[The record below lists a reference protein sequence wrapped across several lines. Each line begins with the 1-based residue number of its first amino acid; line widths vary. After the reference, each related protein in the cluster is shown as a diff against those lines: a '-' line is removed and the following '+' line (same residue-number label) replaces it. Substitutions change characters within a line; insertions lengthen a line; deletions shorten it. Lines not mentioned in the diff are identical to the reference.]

1 MKTLFPLRFVLTVL
15 LCSQTALVGQDQAK
29 EHPLTPAIKIAKQ
42 SLAAVSQIQDYQC
55 EFSRRELVKNKLVSQ
70 RTSLRLKHSPFSV
83 YMKFIEPAPG
93 REVLYVAGKN
103 QGKLLAHEASGLS
116 TLLGTVSLSVNS
128 PTVMAETRHPITEA
142 GMKRLIELVIS
153 QWELE
158 SKFGEIDV
166 KFYPN
171 AKMGTSTCE
180 VLEASHPRPRKQFKY
195 QLTRVFIDKQTRLPV
210 RVENYGF
217 PPAPGQKPVLIEE
230 YTYTNIKVNNGFRD
244 SDFDQRNPKY
254 SF

>member
-1 MKTLFPLRFVLTVL
+1 
-15 LCSQTALVGQDQAK
+15 
-29 EHPLTPAIKIAKQ
+29 
-42 SLAAVSQIQDYQC
+42 
-55 EFSRRELVKNKLVSQ
+55 
-70 RTSLRLKHSPFSV
+70 
-83 YMKFIEPAPG
+83 MKFIEPAPG

>member
-1 MKTLFPLRFVLTVL
+1 MARITQLAILVAATTLAAPL
-15 LCSQTALVGQDQAK
+15 ALGQEQAK
-29 EHPLTPAIKIAKQ
+29 EHPLIPAIKIAKQ
-42 SLAAVSQIQDYQC
+42 SLAVVSQIQDYECQ
-55 EFSRRELVKNKLVSQ
+55 FSRRELVKNQLVSQ
-70 RTSLRLKHSPFSV
+70 RMLMRLRHQPLSV
-83 YMKFIEPAPG
+83 YMKFIEPSAG

-116 TLLGTVSLSVNS
+116 SLVGTVSLSVNS
-128 PTVMAETRHPITEA
+128 PTVMAESRHPITEA
-142 GMKRLIELVIS
+142 GMKRLVELVIE

-158 SKFGEIDV
+158 SRYGEIDV
-166 KFYPN
+166 KYYPD
-171 AKMGTSTCE
+171 AKMGNSTCE

-195 QLTRVFIDKQTRLPV
+195 HLTRLYIDKQTRLPV

-217 PPAPGQKPVLIEE
+217 PQSPGHKPVLIEE
-230 YTYTNIKVNNGFRD
+230 YTYTNIKVNNGFKD